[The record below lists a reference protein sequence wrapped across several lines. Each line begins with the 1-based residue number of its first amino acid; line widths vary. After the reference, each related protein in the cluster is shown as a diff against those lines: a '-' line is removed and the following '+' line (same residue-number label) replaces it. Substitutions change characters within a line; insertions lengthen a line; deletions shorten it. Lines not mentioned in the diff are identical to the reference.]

1 MRQYFEDEEPE
12 EEVELSRDTEVTL
25 SPGALLGI
33 FFGLVLICG
42 LCFGLGY
49 WVGHRGSGPAQ
60 TAAAQ
65 PASQTPAPDAEP
77 LQASG
82 SVPKP
87 SADAQVPAATPNQPG
102 DGSQAAPGAAVANPA
117 NPQPNPAPPSESTP
131 PPSAPA
137 SAPPTQPQEQSP
149 VRPQPQSPAR
159 PAYSS
164 AASAPQPAGTGYAPN
179 VHTSSP
185 GTGQLMVQI
194 AAVSHEEDAD
204 VLVNALRRHGY
215 SAIARH
221 DPNDG
226 LIHVRI
232 GPFATREDAN
242 RMARRLLDDGY
253 NAMIQ
258 P

>member
-1 MRQYFEDEEPE
+1 MRRYFDDEEPE
-12 EEVELSRDTEVTL
+12 EEVEPSRDTEVTL

-49 WVGHRGSGPAQ
+49 WVGHRPSGPAQ

-65 PASQTPAPDAEP
+65 PATQIPAPDEEP

-87 SADAQVPAATPNQPG
+87 SADAQVPAATPNQPDNG
-102 DGSQAAPGAAVANPA
+102 AQAPPGAAGANPA
-117 NPQPNPAPPSESTP
+117 NPQPNPAPQSESAP

-137 SAPPTQPQEQSP
+137 STPPAQPQPQAP
-149 VRPQPQSPAR
+149 VRPAFS
-159 PAYSS
+159 
-164 AASAPQPAGTGYAPN
+164 SAPQPAGTEYAPN
-179 VHTSSP
+179 ARSALP
-185 GTGQLMVQI
+185 GPGQLMVQV

-204 VLVNALRRHGY
+204 VLVNALRRRGY
-215 SAIARH
+215 SAMARR
-221 DPNDG
+221 DPSDG

-232 GPFATREDAN
+232 GPFTTREDAN
-242 RMARRLLDDGY
+242 RMAQRLLDDGY

>member
-12 EEVELSRDTEVTL
+12 EEVEPSRDTEVTL

-49 WVGHRGSGPAQ
+49 WVGHRGSAPAE
-60 TAAAQ
+60 TAAAK

-87 SADAQVPAATPNQPG
+87 SADAQVPAAAPSQPSE
-102 DGSQAAPGAAVANPA
+102 GSEAAPGAASANPA
-117 NPQPNPAPPSESTP
+117 NPQPNPAPPS
-131 PPSAPA
+131 APA
-137 SAPPTQPQEQSP
+137 SAPPAQPK
-149 VRPQPQSPAR
+149 PQPPER
-159 PAYSS
+159 PAISRTES
-164 AASAPQPAGTGYAPN
+164 EPQPAGTGYAPN
-179 VHTSSP
+179 VRTP
-185 GTGQLMVQI
+185 MPAAGQLMVQI

-204 VLVNALRRHGY
+204 VLVNALRRRGF
-215 SAIARH
+215 SALARR
-221 DPNDG
+221 DPRDG

-232 GPFATREDAN
+232 GPFASREDAN

>member
-12 EEVELSRDTEVTL
+12 EEVEFSRDTEVTL

-87 SADAQVPAATPNQPG
+87 SADAQVPAAAPDQPSE
-102 DGSQAAPGAAVANPA
+102 GSQAAPGAAGANPA
-117 NPQPNPAPPSESTP
+117 NPQPTPAPPSESTP
-131 PPSAPA
+131 RPSAPA
-137 SAPPTQPQEQSP
+137 SAPPAQ
-149 VRPQPQSPAR
+149 PQPQPPAR
-159 PAYSS
+159 PASS
-164 AASAPQPAGTGYAPN
+164 RTESALQPAGTEYAPN
-179 VHTSSP
+179 VRTEVP
-185 GTGQLMVQI
+185 AAGQLMVQI

-204 VLVNALRRHGY
+204 VLVNALRRRGY
-215 SAIARH
+215 SALARR

-232 GPFATREDAN
+232 GPFAARGDAN

>member
-49 WVGHRGSGPAQ
+49 WVGHRNSGPAQ

-137 SAPPTQPQEQSP
+137 SALPAQAQ
-149 VRPQPQSPAR
+149 PQPQPPAGPTFSR
-159 PAYSS
+159 TEN
-164 AASAPQPAGTGYAPN
+164 APQPAGTEYAPN
-179 VHTSSP
+179 VRTAMP
-185 GTGQLMVQI
+185 AAGQLMVQI

-204 VLVNALRRHGY
+204 VLVNALRRRGY
-215 SAIARH
+215 SAMARR
-221 DPNDG
+221 DLRDG

-232 GPFATREDAN
+232 GPFTTREDAN

>member
-1 MRQYFEDEEPE
+1 MRRYFEDEEPE

-77 LQASG
+77 LQANS

-87 SADAQVPAATPNQPG
+87 SADAQVPAATPGQPG
-102 DGSQAAPGAAVANPA
+102 DGSQAAEGANPP
-117 NPQPNPAPPSESTP
+117 NPQPNPAPS
-131 PPSAPA
+131 A
-137 SAPPTQPQEQSP
+137 SAPPPGAP
-149 VRPQPQSPAR
+149 PAQPQSQSSPR

-164 AASAPQPAGTGYAPN
+164 AASAPQPAGAGYAPSARPA
-179 VHTSSP
+179 TQ
-185 GTGQLMVQI
+185 GAGQLMVQI

-204 VLVNALRRHGY
+204 VLVNALRRRGY
-215 SAIARH
+215 SAIARR

-242 RMARRLLDDGY
+242 HMARRLLDDGY